1 MNEVGAYTRLAG
13 VYDEIV
19 VDPCYSLWADFLDAM
34 WRLDAQGVRTVLDVC
49 CGTGLMAAELIKRG
63 YSVVGADASAAMLA
77 RARSLLGDDVQL
89 IEAILPELGT
99 TAMFDAATS
108 NFDGLNYLTPDD
120 FRLSIQSVAGRIRP
134 GGWFVF
140 DLHTDAMMTFTIDNA
155 VVQGESDGNEFVIL
169 SDVDQ
174 QARTCQTTI
183 RVVHSREGEP
193 FTETHIQYFHS
204 DEDVQ
209 AALAAAGFRSVRQVD
224 EYTDDPVDS
233 TTLRATWVA
242 RLDG

>member
-1 MNEVGAYTRLAG
+1 MSEAEAYSRLAG

-169 SDVDQ
+169 SDVDPLE
-174 QARTCQTTI
+174 RTCQTTI
-183 RVVHSREGEP
+183 KVVHSREGEP
-193 FTETHIQYFHS
+193 FTETHMQYFHS
-204 DEDVQ
+204 DAEVEG
-209 AALAAAGFRSVRQVD
+209 ALATAGFVDVHKVD
-224 EYTDDPVDS
+224 EYTDDPVDT
-233 TTLRATWVA
+233 TTLRATWIA
-242 RLDG
+242 RLSR

>member
-108 NFDGLNYLTPDD
+108 NFVCALPWRTSYTPATRSWMVRTAIP
-120 FRLSIQSVAGRIRP
+120 FQSRRALSSRKGRPASNTWTDTSSSGRAGSMTRSAIR
-134 GGWFVF
+134 
-140 DLHTDAMMTFTIDNA
+140 
-155 VVQGESDGNEFVIL
+155 
-169 SDVDQ
+169 
-174 QARTCQTTI
+174 R
-183 RVVHSREGEP
+183 
-193 FTETHIQYFHS
+193 
-204 DEDVQ
+204 
-209 AALAAAGFRSVRQVD
+209 
-224 EYTDDPVDS
+224 
-233 TTLRATWVA
+233 
-242 RLDG
+242 